1 MKDLIQQRIEQNERF
16 LACWADIE
24 VEEIDKEYCGFAHFK
39 RGELSAI
46 KAEIAFLTHALS
58 KIK

>member
-24 VEEIDKEYCGFAHFK
+24 VEEINDIDSFAHFK
-39 RGELSAI
+39 RGERSAI
-46 KAEIAFLTHALS
+46 KDEIAFLTHALS
-58 KIK
+58 KIE